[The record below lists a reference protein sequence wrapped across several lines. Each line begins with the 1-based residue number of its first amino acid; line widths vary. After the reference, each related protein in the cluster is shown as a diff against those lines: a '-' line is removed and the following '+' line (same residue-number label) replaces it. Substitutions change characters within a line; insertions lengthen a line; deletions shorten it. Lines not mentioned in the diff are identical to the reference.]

1 MSIPFGLRT
10 FCLQSVYE
18 QIVIA
23 QSIGN
28 IGFENLVLLALHST
42 GEDEERLLY
51 QAGQQGISMNT
62 RYICVLFHQMNE
74 ELSARNSRE
83 QYITVFKNSQLSKNA
98 KLAFLDENTGIVLTE
113 LSDSVSYSQKDME
126 GMISDFEQKIVE
138 TFPKMELEF
147 AVLREGKKCR
157 N

>member
-1 MSIPFGLRT
+1 MESREFLDYYDEYSIRIAYLL
-10 FCLQSVYE
+10 LQSVYE

-62 RYICVLFHQMNE
+62 RYTCVLFHQMNE

-83 QYITVFKNSQLSKNA
+83 QYITCLLYTSRCV
-98 KLAFLDENTGIVLTE
+98 
-113 LSDSVSYSQKDME
+113 
-126 GMISDFEQKIVE
+126 
-138 TFPKMELEF
+138 
-147 AVLREGKKCR
+147 
-157 N
+157 